1 MDFFFFFLAWTFLQY
16 SLPLCVRCFHSS
28 ISKPYRYKCGLAW
41 ARKNVHKKCRLPKD
55 RTRQAGS
62 PGQSPGTGQSVCT
75 ARARLGRLSK
85 TAPSALVIK
94 GGHQWELTR
103 NNWGASNQRSPLVHQ
118 VQHCLLPKPSAFL
131 PVSRERLPQLQI
143 PAETLWSTTKRQRK
157 QKIKTKVL
165 MIYKTT
171 FFKVRVDLYS
181 RICLPCSGE
190 WQLEDFL
197 SVYLEKLKLA
207 TYFSPQGIF

>member
-1 MDFFFFFLAWTFLQY
+1 MQAPKGQNQTGW
-16 SLPLCVRCFHSS
+16 
-28 ISKPYRYKCGLAW
+28 KPR
-41 ARKNVHKKCRLPKD
+41 PKP
-55 RTRQAGS
+55 RNRPECAQ
-62 PGQSPGTGQSVCT
+62 PGQGWAGWAQDSLSPRDQ
-75 ARARLGRLSK
+75 
-85 TAPSALVIK
+85 

-103 NNWGASNQRSPLVHQ
+103 NNWGASSQRSPLVHQ

-190 WQLEDFL
+190 WQLEGFL

-207 TYFSPQGIF
+207 TYFSPKAFFKNLVPHSQIQVCQVLRKTLPSWSDWYQYQHAINRPPSQGLADGGKG